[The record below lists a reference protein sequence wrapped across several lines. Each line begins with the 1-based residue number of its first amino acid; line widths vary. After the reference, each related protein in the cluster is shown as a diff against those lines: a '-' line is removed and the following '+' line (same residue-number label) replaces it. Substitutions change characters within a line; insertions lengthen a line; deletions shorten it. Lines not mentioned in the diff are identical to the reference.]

1 MTSILV
7 VCTGNICRSPIAEGL
22 LRAELGRRF
31 GDGAPEV
38 TSAGTAGWEGSPATP
53 EGIDAA
59 GELGVDISVHR
70 ARKVRGE
77 MARDADLIVC
87 MAGEH
92 RDRLTAQLPE
102 IDGRTFTLKELVRL
116 LEPQPPASSDPSPW
130 TMAPRIA
137 RAHALRQSDPR
148 PHPDEDIADPLGQPM
163 EAYRAIAWELE
174 EWISRLATGLYGP
187 VPAEVETR
195 TGEPPRAAG
204 A

>member
-22 LRAELGRRF
+22 LKAELARRF
-31 GDGAPEV
+31 GDGAPRV

-53 EGIDAA
+53 EGVAA
-59 GELGVDISVHR
+59 AAELGVDISGHR

-77 MARDADLIVC
+77 LLREADLIVC

-92 RDRLTAQLPE
+92 RDRLSVQLPE
-102 IDGRTFTLKELVRL
+102 LAGRTFTLKELVRL
-116 LEPQPPASSDPSPW
+116 LEPQPAASADASPW

-137 RAHALRQSDPR
+137 RAHAMRQIDPSV
-148 PHPDEDIADPLGQPM
+148 HPDEDIADPLGQPM
-163 EAYRAIAWELE
+163 EAYRAIGWELE
-174 EWISRLATGLYGP
+174 EWVSRLTVGLYGP
-187 VPAEVETR
+187 APTGAAA
-195 TGEPPRAAG
+195 GEPPRAAG

>member
-22 LRAELGRRF
+22 LQAELVRRF
-31 GDGAPEV
+31 GDGAPRV
-38 TSAGTAGWEGSPATP
+38 FSAGTAGWEGSPATP
-53 EGIDAA
+53 EGVEAA
-59 GELGVDISVHR
+59 AELGIDIAGHR

-77 MARDADLIVC
+77 LLREADLIVC

-92 RDRLTAQLPE
+92 RDRITVQLPE
-102 IDGRTFTLKELVRL
+102 VAGRTFTLKELVRL
-116 LEPQPPASSDPSPW
+116 LEPQPAAPAEASPW

-137 RAHALRQSDPR
+137 RAHAMRQVDPTT
-148 PHPDEDIADPLGQPM
+148 HLDEDIADPIGQPM

-187 VPAEVETR
+187 APSGAEA
-195 TGEPPRAAG
+195 GDPPRVAG

>member
-22 LRAELGRRF
+22 LRAELARRF
-31 GDGAPEV
+31 GDGTPHV

-53 EGIDAA
+53 EGVEAA
-59 GELGVDISVHR
+59 AELGVDISGHR

-77 MARDADLIVC
+77 MTREADLIVC

-92 RDRLTAQLPE
+92 RDRLTIQLPE
-102 IDGRTFTLKELVRL
+102 LAGRTFTLKELVRL
-116 LEPQPPASSDPSPW
+116 LEPQPAASADASPW

-137 RAHALRQSDPR
+137 RAHAMRQVKLTV
-148 PHPDEDIADPLGQPM
+148 HPDEDIADPLGQPM

-174 EWISRLATGLYGP
+174 EWISRLAVGLYGP
-187 VPAEVETR
+187 VPSGAA

>member
-22 LRAELGRRF
+22 LRGELLRRF
-31 GDGAPEV
+31 GDGAPLV
-38 TSAGTAGWEGSPATP
+38 SSAGTAGWEGSPASA
-53 EGIDAA
+53 EGVEAA
-59 GELGVDISVHR
+59 AELGVDISAHR

-77 MARDADLIVC
+77 LLREADLIVC

-92 RDRLTAQLPE
+92 RDRLVAQLPE
-102 IDGRTFTLKELVRL
+102 VAGRTFTLKELVRL
-116 LEPQPPASSDPSPW
+116 LEPQPLASADASPW

-137 RAHALRQSDPR
+137 RAHAMRQIDPAT
-148 PHPDEDIADPLGQPM
+148 HPDEDIADPLGQPL

-174 EWISRLATGLYGP
+174 EWTTRLGVGLYGP
-187 VPAEVETR
+187 APSDAETSD
-195 TGEPPRAAG
+195 PPRAAG

>member
-22 LRAELGRRF
+22 LRGELLRRF
-31 GDGAPEV
+31 GDGAPRV
-38 TSAGTAGWEGSPATP
+38 SSAGTAGWDGSSATAEGVEAAA
-53 EGIDAA
+53 ELGID
-59 GELGVDISVHR
+59 ISAHR

-77 MARDADLIVC
+77 LLREADLIIC

-92 RDRLTAQLPE
+92 RDRLSVQLPE
-102 IDGRTFTLKELVRL
+102 VAGRTFTLKELVRL
-116 LEPQPPASSDPSPW
+116 LEPQPPASADASPW

-137 RAHALRQSDPR
+137 RAHAMRQVDPTT
-148 PHPDEDIADPLGQPM
+148 HLDEDVADPLGQPL

-174 EWISRLATGLYGP
+174 EWIARLTVGLYGP
-187 VPAEVETR
+187 APSEAEA
-195 TGEPPRAAG
+195 GDPPRVAG

>member
-22 LRAELGRRF
+22 LKAELARRF
-31 GDGAPEV
+31 GDGAPQV

-53 EGIDAA
+53 EGIGAA
-59 GELGVDISVHR
+59 GELGVDIAGHR
-70 ARKVRGE
+70 ARRVRGE
-77 MARDADLIVC
+77 MTRDADLIVC

-92 RDRLTAQLPE
+92 RDRLTMQLPE
-102 IDGRTFTLKELVRL
+102 LAGRTFTLKELVRL
-116 LEPQPPASSDPSPW
+116 LEPQPPASPDPSPW

-137 RAHALRQSDPR
+137 RAHALRQSDPGT
-148 PHPDEDIADPLGQPM
+148 HPDEDIADPLGQPM

-174 EWISRLATGLYGP
+174 DWISRLAVGLYGP
-187 VPAEVETR
+187 APSEAEAQA
-195 TGEPPRAAG
+195 GEPPRAAG